1 MDDAAYQ
8 LQGSSLV
15 ENGRAAITSAAP
27 PRRPIVMVLGMHR
40 SGTSLC
46 SHILSMLGV
55 DMADDIGVDR
65 GNDRGHWERWE
76 IVEFHDRILAL
87 FDRGYFGPF
96 HDFPLPVAWWADPRV
111 AQIRREIAAFVAKRM
126 NGTPFGFKDPRT
138 MRLMPVWH
146 QIISDL
152 KLAPKIVLCLR
163 NPAQVARSLQARDAL
178 DPEIGEHRWL
188 VYMIDFFRFASDH
201 EFCVLEYERW
211 FQEPRANI
219 AILTALLGLEW
230 QQSEFDLDLTL
241 SGIIDPALRHDG
253 VHRREAGQPL
263 VSSFYNLAI
272 RATHEADAR
281 TQIGRFASQFVG
293 FEQLYKPFRRSF
305 EDVAATAARLPGM
318 EQAATA
324 LEVVAR
330 EREAAAAAAN
340 QRASAAEARL
350 SEALSEIEGQR
361 ARFAELERERDEGR
375 EALERAANQQGA
387 EERSLRA
394 EISLLHGRLEASREA
409 GRSAIAALRGT
420 VERAEK
426 VAQERCA
433 STVAMEGEIADLRQ
447 AVARATLEAERR
459 AANAGELQVKIASLR
474 GMVDRA
480 EQVVHDRDAA
490 AEAMGDEIASLRN
503 DIAAA
508 RQVGR
513 AMFAALRV
521 DPKPSLNRDGRDRW
535 WRAGSRMLGLR
546 YASIP
551 PLAPNRET

>member
-1 MDDAAYQ
+1 
-8 LQGSSLV
+8 
-15 ENGRAAITSAAP
+15 
-27 PRRPIVMVLGMHR
+27 
-40 SGTSLC
+40 
-46 SHILSMLGV
+46 
-55 DMADDIGVDR
+55 
-65 GNDRGHWERWE
+65 
-76 IVEFHDRILAL
+76 
-87 FDRGYFGPF
+87 
-96 HDFPLPVAWWADPRV
+96 
-111 AQIRREIAAFVAKRM
+111 
-126 NGTPFGFKDPRT
+126 
-138 MRLMPVWH
+138 
-146 QIISDL
+146 
-152 KLAPKIVLCLR
+152 
-163 NPAQVARSLQARDAL
+163 
-178 DPEIGEHRWL
+178 
-188 VYMIDFFRFASDH
+188 
-201 EFCVLEYERW
+201 
-211 FQEPRANI
+211 
-219 AILTALLGLEW
+219 
-230 QQSEFDLDLTL
+230 
-241 SGIIDPALRHDG
+241 
-253 VHRREAGQPL
+253 
-263 VSSFYNLAI
+263 
-272 RATHEADAR
+272 
-281 TQIGRFASQFVG
+281 
-293 FEQLYKPFRRSF
+293 
-305 EDVAATAARLPGM
+305 
-318 EQAATA
+318 
-324 LEVVAR
+324 
-330 EREAAAAAAN
+330 
-340 QRASAAEARL
+340 
-350 SEALSEIEGQR
+350 
-361 ARFAELERERDEGR
+361 LERERDEGR
-375 EALERAANQQGA
+375 EALERAAHQQGA